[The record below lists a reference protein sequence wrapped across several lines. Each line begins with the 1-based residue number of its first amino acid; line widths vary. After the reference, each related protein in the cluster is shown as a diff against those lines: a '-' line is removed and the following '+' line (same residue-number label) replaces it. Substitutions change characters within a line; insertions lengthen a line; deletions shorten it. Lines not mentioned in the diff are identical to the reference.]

1 MKKKASVIIPTL
13 NEEKLV
19 ERLLKQF
26 NGDFRKKYEIELI
39 VSDGGSDDNTIA
51 ICDRYA
57 DKVVTKDNNRS
68 QNISQGRN
76 EGARQSQGDVLIFLN
91 ADVTIDDPDHLISKS
106 VEAIREKKCSAIACR
121 VEVHEAERKFSDVLF
136 HGFYNR
142 YVSFLNKVYIGM
154 GRGECHIMSRE
165 AFDKAG
171 GYNEKLA
178 AGEDFDLYN
187 RLRKTGKVEYRNDF
201 LVYESPRRYRKYGYA
216 RIILDWNKNAYSV
229 FFLNRSISKSWDPVR

>member
-26 NGDFRKKYEIELI
+26 DGDIRKRYDIELI
-39 VSDGGSDDNTIA
+39 VSDGGSDDNTLG
-51 ICDRYA
+51 ICAKYA
-57 DKVVTKDNNRS
+57 DKVVTKDKNRI

-76 EGARQSQGDVLIFLN
+76 IGARHSRGDVLIFLN
-91 ADVTIDDPDHLISKS
+91 ADVHLDDPDHLISKS
-106 VEAIREKKCSAIACR
+106 LEAIREKECSAIACR
-121 VEVHEAERKFSDVLF
+121 VEVHESERKLSDVLF

-142 YVSFLNKVYIGM
+142 YVSILNKTFIGM
-154 GRGECHIMSRE
+154 GRGECHIISRE
-165 AFDKAG
+165 AFDRAG

-187 RLRKTGKVEYRNDF
+187 RIRKTGKVVFRNDF

-216 RIILDWNKNAYSV
+216 RIILDWNKNAYAV